1 MAGHTHEPAGARN
14 RWRLA
19 ATVGLVVAFLGVE
32 LVVGLVSGS
41 LALISDAGH
50 MAADSVTL
58 VVALVATTLAARPDR
73 TGRRTFGRFRLEVF
87 ASLFAVLVMIGVSVW
102 IFVEAVR
109 RDTHTVVPAGPM
121 LIVGILGLVV
131 NLVSMMLLR
140 GGSQE
145 SLNIKG
151 AYLEVMADAAGSVGV
166 IAAALL
172 IRFTGRTWW
181 DTVFA
186 VAIAVFVLVRA
197 VLLGREVLEVLG
209 QDAPRGIDPQEMLDA
224 LREVRGVQDVHD
236 LHVWSLTSGMNVVSA
251 HMVADPVDAGAVLA
265 RSHGIL
271 SERFGVEH
279 STLQIEP
286 CRQGVC
292 ERTDW

>member
-1 MAGHTHEPAGARN
+1 
-14 RWRLA
+14 
-19 ATVGLVVAFLGVE
+19 
-32 LVVGLVSGS
+32 
-41 LALISDAGH
+41 
-50 MAADSVTL
+50 
-58 VVALVATTLAARPDR
+58 
-73 TGRRTFGRFRLEVF
+73 
-87 ASLFAVLVMIGVSVW
+87 
-102 IFVEAVR
+102 
-109 RDTHTVVPAGPM
+109 M